1 MIVPNNLHRLLL
13 LFIAFLLTNYFGLDL
28 CSARFFKN
36 FNQMREFVLT
46 IISLESW
53 RGTFKLKEIKNNLII
68 VGLTS
73 FEQGIFWWIFFQK
86 GLENPQ
92 YHWIFAFSSL
102 CGAFTPIL
110 ATDVKIPRLQ
120 RVFGISQ
127 RLKSYPNLCPRNWEN
142 SQSLVTLERTETI
155 TLGPGDFDGSILHI
169 NIWLA
174 TGQNDPSY
182 RASHVLVDW
191 VLLTWIWDV
200 PPPCLGS
207 R

>member
-120 RVFGISQ
+120 WVLGISQ
-127 RLKSYPNLCPRNWEN
+127 RLKSYPNLCPKF
-142 SQSLVTLERTETI
+142 
-155 TLGPGDFDGSILHI
+155 PGIGKI
-169 NIWLA
+169 
-174 TGQNDPSY
+174 P
-182 RASHVLVDW
+182 RV
-191 VLLTWIWDV
+191 
-200 PPPCLGS
+200 
-207 R
+207 